1 MAKLTMSQVANKIGV
16 SVYTIKRWYK
26 WLESEDVEKLAEL
39 VKKGMPVLPKY
50 ELVGATK
57 WRYWDENDIEDI
69 IKFKEW
75 VPKTRNGVMSMK
87 KEEK

>member
-39 VKKGMPVLPKY
+39 VKNGMPVLPKY

>member
-1 MAKLTMSQVANKIGV
+1 MAKLTMSQVANRIGV

-26 WLESEDVEKLAEL
+26 WLESEDVQKLAEL
-39 VKKGMPVLPKY
+39 VKNGMPVLPKY

>member
-1 MAKLTMSQVANKIGV
+1 MAKLTMSQVANRIGV

-26 WLESEDVEKLAEL
+26 WLESEDVEKLADL
-39 VKKGMPVLPKY
+39 VKNGMPVLPKY

-75 VPKTRNGVMSMK
+75 VPKTRNGVMSIK

>member
-1 MAKLTMSQVANKIGV
+1 MAKLTMSQVANRIGV

-26 WLESEDVEKLAEL
+26 WLESEDVQKLAEL
-39 VKKGMPVLPKY
+39 VKNGMPVLPKY

-87 KEEK
+87 KEEE

>member
-1 MAKLTMSQVANKIGV
+1 MAKLTMSQVANRTGV

-26 WLESEDVEKLAEL
+26 WLESEDVQKLAEL
-39 VKKGMPVLPKY
+39 VKNGMPVLPKY

-75 VPKTRNGVMSMK
+75 VPKTRSGVMSIK

>member
-16 SVYTIKRWYK
+16 SVYTIRRWYK

-39 VKKGMPVLPKY
+39 VKNGMPVLPKY